1 MSDLETGAA
10 SAVADTAAIANVQTA
25 EPTNVMQS
33 IEKSM
38 SDAYD
43 KINPAREPTG
53 QFKGK
58 DTPAETPAEG
68 ATEGDTATPELKDQ
82 NPAETVVEPPV
93 VAAIDA
99 PLSWSA
105 EMKAKFASLPPDAQ
119 SYIAQREG
127 EAHKRISELGQQVKA
142 IEPIRNV
149 VEQFRGTFQRNGLAP
164 ADAIARMMAIE
175 NSLEQDAE
183 TTIHQIAKAYGVD
196 LSGSQSATQEPGQE
210 SGEVRALKAELQAL
224 KRTVGETASKVTA
237 RERSEQERE
246 HADLASTIE
255 KFSKD
260 QPHFEAVRT
269 VMAGLMTSGA
279 AETLEDAYDM
289 AIHANKSIRSSIEAE
304 SRKAAE
310 AKAAEEAKKKATD
323 AKKLGSLNVK
333 SSSASPAKRGSWEQ
347 TLREVGERI
356 G

>member
-10 SAVADTAAIANVQTA
+10 PAATDTAAIANVQTA
-25 EPTNVMQS
+25 EPTNVMES
-33 IEKSM
+33 IEQSM
-38 SDAYD
+38 SAAYD
-43 KINPAREPTG
+43 KINPPRETTG
-53 QFKGK
+53 QFKGAEK
-58 DTPAETPAEG
+58 PAETPAEG
-68 ATEGDTATPELKDQ
+68 AEPSDPAQELKDQ
-82 NPAETVVEPPV
+82 NPAETVVEPPK

-142 IEPIRNV
+142 IEPIRSV
-149 VEQFRGTFQRNGLAP
+149 VEHYRETFQRNGLEP
-164 ADAIARMMAIE
+164 ADGIARMLSVETM
-175 NSLEQDAE
+175 LEQDPVGA
-183 TTIHQIAKAYGVD
+183 IHQIAKAYGVD

-210 SGEVRALKAELQAL
+210 SGEVRALKTKISQLE
-224 KRTVGETASKVTA
+224 RMVGETASKVTA

-246 HADLASTIE
+246 QTELASTIE

-260 QPHFEAVRT
+260 KPHFEAVRT

-289 AIHANKSIRSSIEAE
+289 AIHANKSIRASIEAE
-304 SRKAAE
+304 SRKEAE
-310 AKAAEEAKKKATD
+310 TKAAEEAKKKATD